1 MSSSMITKLDAQ
13 MNNMKKLIP
22 VDIIYTLR
30 GISQVIIVNNA
41 ISGIFILAGLYVG
54 GGALLGTQSL
64 VCTLISTILA
74 RMVYSDVDSVKNG
87 LAGYNAGLIGC
98 AFAVFVN
105 QSWSVGV
112 IFASIFCALI
122 ASIVNLALKAS
133 WTIPTYTY
141 AFNVTIITYVLFQ
154 FNSPGPLPELE
165 ATAVNIIL
173 CPLKGISQIWVV
185 NSWIAGLLILIGVA
199 YDSFGIALYALLGA
213 IVGCTTG
220 YVFGGED
227 ALVKVLNGLFGFN
240 SCLMAC
246 AVAVFYVPTV
256 MSVCFGIVACIFTE
270 LLNLA
275 LGNLFDRSIQV
286 PAFTLPFCIVASA
299 CHLVL
304 SDGAIKNLIGAVSPT
319 SPESNYRQ
327 HRARIIEEE
336 DKNSGELDPTVKV
349 FYGPSAVAVKPV
361 MSNWIDRQPT
371 VEFESDE
378 LEDAFRK
385 NMGMHSRPQ
394 LLSSRHLQTYSEH
407 DKLVHSTIVRSY
419 AASSNA
425 GSGSLGGSSV
435 LSSITRGVSFR
446 KSAGGGNN
454 TSSVKTHKVP
464 LASIPSQPH
473 FDIPD
478 VESDE
483 HEEGMDKTSSTNNTE

>member
-1 MSSSMITKLDAQ
+1 MSPSLISKVNDQL
-13 MNNMKKLIP
+13 NNMKKFIP

-41 ISGIFILAGLYVG
+41 ISGIFILAALYVG

-64 VCTLISTILA
+64 VCTLVATILA
-74 RMVYSDVDSVKNG
+74 RLVYSDVDSAKNG

-98 AFAVFVN
+98 AFAVFVD
-105 QSWSVGV
+105 QDWAVGV

-122 ASIVNLALKAS
+122 SSIVNLALKAS
-133 WTIPTYTY
+133 WTIPTYTF
-141 AFNVTIITYVLFQ
+141 AFNVTIITYVLFRLDP
-154 FNSPGPLPELE
+154 PGPLPELE

-199 YDSFGIALYALLGA
+199 YDSFGIALYALVGA
-213 IVGCTTG
+213 IVGCATG
-220 YVFGGED
+220 YLFGGED

-256 MSVCFGIVACIFTE
+256 MSLCFGIVACIFTE

-304 SDGAIKNLIGAVSPT
+304 SDGAIKGLIGAVSPT

-327 HRARIIEEE
+327 HRARIIIEE
-336 DKNSGELDPTVKV
+336 DEKNDELDPTVKV

-361 MSNWIDRQPT
+361 LSNWIDRQPT
-371 VEFESDE
+371 VEFESAE
-378 LEDAFRK
+378 LEDAFKR
-385 NMGMHSRPQ
+385 NMRMHSRPQ
-394 LLSSRHLQTYSEH
+394 SQSSRHLQTYSEH
-407 DKLVHSTIVRSY
+407 DELVHSTIIRSY
-419 AASSNA
+419 ARAASSNA
-425 GSGSLGGSSV
+425 GAGSLGGSSV
-435 LSSITRGVSFR
+435 LPSITRGLSFR
-446 KSAGGGNN
+446 KIAGGGNSI
-454 TSSVKTHKVP
+454 SSEKTDKVP
-464 LASIPSQPH
+464 LASI
-473 FDIPD
+473 
-478 VESDE
+478 ES
-483 HEEGMDKTSSTNNTE
+483 EEQEEEMDTDNTE